1 LNVEIDEPKLRSAL
15 SKLQNADFNL
25 RNDHL
30 TLQNN
35 RLKLRNTDLKSHRAA
50 RRHLMRGFFS
60 SVVDGDARLRL
71 RLREVLGLGEV
82 QTPVNMHGHFTAPS
96 AIVSLLS

>member
-1 LNVEIDEPKLRSAL
+1 LKVEIDESKLRSAL

-35 RLKLRNTDLKSHRAA
+35 CLKLRNTDLKSHRA
-50 RRHLMRGFFS
+50 RRHLMRGCFS
-60 SVVDGDARLRL
+60 SVVDGA
-71 RLREVLGLGEV
+71 
-82 QTPVNMHGHFTAPS
+82 A
-96 AIVSLLS
+96 